1 MAVLEA
7 HPDRIAANITE
18 HSELLDAI
26 RSGDAEEAARVVR
39 RHVGRVR
46 VLVRGEDR

>member
-1 MAVLEA
+1 MEA

-18 HSELLDAI
+18 HGELLDAI
-26 RSGDAEEAARVVR
+26 RAGDADGAAQVVR
-39 RHVGRVR
+39 RHVSRVK

>member
-1 MAVLEA
+1 MEA
-7 HPDRIAANITE
+7 HPGRIEANITE
-18 HSELLDAI
+18 HGELLDAI
-26 RSGDAEEAARVVR
+26 RGGDADEAAQVVR